1 MVTSE
6 PVEPDSL
13 VLKTE
18 DQAGA
23 RPRQPNFFVIGAPK
37 CGTTALCNYLRGHP
51 QVYIPRTKEPHFF
64 ARDLWQY
71 ASQYYKSRDDYLSL
85 FADAPEEAIALG
97 EGSVFYA
104 FSNVAIAGIHAFDP
118 RAKIIMMVRN
128 PADMV
133 YSLHGQYVFNN
144 TDCESEA
151 DFEKAWRL
159 QDERLKKKAM
169 PARLAAATDRS
180 SELLQYRLVG
190 RFADQLNRVFEYF
203 PKEQVKVIL
212 FEDFRSDTKKTYEE
226 TLSFLGLATDGRTD
240 FPRIKESKVRRFKA
254 LHHAVVKLTS
264 FRPLV
269 HAWRR
274 VKRAA
279 GIESLGLRRLIE
291 KKTAMQ
297 RERQSLPAE
306 LRQEI
311 LKAFKDDIDQLSRLI
326 GRDLSHWK

>member
-1 MVTSE
+1 MTSE
-6 PVEPDSL
+6 LIRPDLL
-13 VLKTE
+13 VPETE
-18 DQAGA
+18 DEANA
-23 RPRQPNFFVIGAPK
+23 RPKQPNFFVIGAPK
-37 CGTTALCNYLRGHP
+37 CGTTALCDYLRGHP
-51 QVYIPRTKEPHFF
+51 QIYIPRTKEPHFF

-71 ASQYYKSRDDYLSL
+71 ASQYYKSYDDYLSL
-85 FADAPEEAIALG
+85 FADAPENAIALG

-104 FSNVAIAGIHAFDP
+104 FSEVAVANIYAFDP
-118 RAKIIMMVRN
+118 SAKIIMMVRN

-159 QDERLKKKAM
+159 QDARLKRSAM

-180 SELLQYRLVG
+180 WLLLQYRLVG
-190 RFADQLNRVFEYF
+190 RFADQLTRVFEYF

-212 FEDFRSDTKKTYEE
+212 FEDFRSDTKKIYEE
-226 TLSFLGLATDGRTD
+226 TLTFLSLATDNRTD
-240 FPRIKESKVRRFKA
+240 FPRVKESRVRRFKA
-254 LHHAVVKLTS
+254 LHHAVVNLTS
-264 FRPLV
+264 FRPLIHV
-269 HAWRR
+269 WRR
-274 VKRAA
+274 IKRAS

-291 KKTAMQ
+291 KKTALQ
-297 RERQSLPAE
+297 QERQSLPAE

-311 LKAFKDDIDQLSRLI
+311 LATFRDDVDRLSRLL